1 MLSAESLRKIDCE
14 LTKYPADRRQAA
26 VMAALHIAQEEKG
39 WLSKETISEVAEYLG
54 IPDIAALEVA
64 SFYTMYNTAPVGKYK
79 ITVCTNISCM
89 LRDSEK
95 IVEHLENRLGI
106 GFNETTPD
114 GKFTLKEGECMGTCG
129 GAPLFHINNTRMC
142 EFLTPQKVDEI
153 LEGLE

>member
-1 MLSAESLRKIDCE
+1 MLSAESIAKIEYE

-26 VMAALHIAQEEKG
+26 VMSALRIAQAEKG
-39 WLSKETISEVAEYLG
+39 WLSNETIAWVADYLG
-54 IPDIAALEVA
+54 IPAIAAMEVA
-64 SFYTMYNTAPVGKYK
+64 TFYNMYELEPVGRHK

-89 LRDSEK
+89 LRDSDA
-95 IVEHLENRLGI
+95 IVDHLKRRLGI

-142 EFLTPQKVDEI
+142 EFLTPDKVDDI
-153 LEGLE
+153 LKELD

>member
-1 MLSAESLRKIDCE
+1 MLSAESLKKIDRE

-39 WLSKETISEVAEYLG
+39 WLSKEVISEVAQYLG

-95 IVEHLENRLGI
+95 IVNHLEARLGI